1 MRRLLLAIAL
11 IATACSA
18 GADSSTTTTASQTT
32 STTTTTVTT
41 STSTLTTPNSPGT
54 SGTEECFAG
63 GRPFEQEGFMGR
75 DDTVGDSTAISGLS
89 WTDSGDCAAVTISFR
104 TAEGAPA
111 VDPPAFR
118 GEFLRDFGVIRISF
132 GAGVVDSVISNMAI
146 ESALLDSAY
155 VIWSPEIGGLAV
167 DVHLA
172 RASLAR
178 IRTVSA
184 PARLVL
190 EVIRGGPEIPTLPED
205 GESTVLLAPS
215 PETTSLPLVIEGYG
229 PAGSELML
237 RVRSTGPTQARQLTL
252 AGSPTA
258 WTRFSWTVG
267 TVPSGMAEIE
277 AGDAP
282 RLILN
287 LR

>member
-1 MRRLLLAIAL
+1 MRRLLLVLAL
-11 IATACSA
+11 VTAACTPGPDSTSA
-18 GADSSTTTTASQTT
+18 TTAPQAATT
-32 STTTTTVTT
+32 ISPSVTPSASTIP
-41 STSTLTTPNSPGT
+41 TPNAPDSN
-54 SGTEECFAG
+54 GTEECFAG
-63 GRPFEQEGFMGR
+63 DRPFEQEGFMGR
-75 DDTVGDSTAISGLS
+75 DDGLGDSTAISGIS
-89 WTDSGDCAAVTISFR
+89 WTDSGECAAITISFR

-111 VDPPAFR
+111 VDAPAYR

-132 GAGVVDSVISNMAI
+132 GADVDDSVISNMTM
-146 ESALLDSAY
+146 ESPLLDSAY
-155 VIWSPEIGGLAV
+155 VVWDPQIGGLAV

-190 EVIRGGPEIPTLPED
+190 EVIRGGPEIATLPED
-205 GESTVLLAPS
+205 GASTVLLSPS
-215 PETTSLPLVIEGYG
+215 PETTSLPFVVEGYG

-252 AGSPTA
+252 EASPTA